1 MKKETKTKKK
11 YIKKR
16 KTTKDK
22 IGKQKTS
29 KPKNELGFS
38 KDNIVWIEKATKKLK
53 FKEFQVRKNKE
64 MTRRCL
70 YNMGTEEKPQQC
82 KKFVYK
88 GSIFCNSH
96 GGQRKFSAPLRLQE
110 LGIFHTSGALEKEI
124 EEVKPVDKKQLE
136 SLEDDIKLQMAA
148 MRNFLKNS
156 TNKDLIK
163 KANTFRLMCETLV
176 NSKMNWHEMQY
187 GKKVSFSI
195 ETVNYVLY
203 KVFNIIVANISDVE
217 EIKKIKVEIQKLGL
231 EIKETELG

>member
-1 MKKETKTKKK
+1 MNKKNKIKKE
-11 YIKKR
+11 
-16 KTTKDK
+16 
-22 IGKQKTS
+22 
-29 KPKNELGFS
+29 
-38 KDNIVWIEKATKKLK
+38 
-53 FKEFQVRKNKE
+53 
-64 MTRRCL
+64 
-70 YNMGTEEKPQQC
+70 
-82 KKFVYK
+82 
-88 GSIFCNSH
+88 
-96 GGQRKFSAPLRLQE
+96 
-110 LGIFHTSGALEKEI
+110 ALEKEI

-148 MRNFLKNS
+148 MRNYLKNS
-156 TNKDLIK
+156 TNEELIK